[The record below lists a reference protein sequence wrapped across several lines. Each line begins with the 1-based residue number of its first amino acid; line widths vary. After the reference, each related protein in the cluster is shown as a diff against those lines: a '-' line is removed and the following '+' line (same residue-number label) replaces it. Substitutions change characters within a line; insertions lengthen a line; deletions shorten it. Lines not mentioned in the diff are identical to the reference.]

1 MASVVILYSV
11 SFISIAESL
20 SSKQKS
26 DPEKLSFYGGRVVP
40 HTSADTAQL
49 QIAPSSNKTS
59 TQRRAIYPSNVNNI
73 ESADNLAS
81 TKSADNSASTKSTD
95 NSAST
100 KSADNKN
107 TTITWQEKTPQ
118 TSITLSSKPLIK
130 NETTVTIGNN
140 PKGIIT
146 QPDTITPI
154 VKSLTREDLLL
165 AKKAHYYIDRNWNKN
180 TGLIDSVQ
188 GYHHT
193 TLWDVASG
201 IGAILALENLKLI
214 SRFDATARLKK
225 TLTTLFKLP
234 LYNNELPNREYNT
247 ESGLPS
253 GPLSNTATN
262 GNGWSALDI
271 GRLLIWLEITKQYKP
286 EFEPLINLIT
296 DKWKL
301 ERTVYNHSLYGEL
314 KTKYSTSY
322 RQEGRLG
329 YLQYAAQGYQFS
341 GFDVSTAFKSNNT
354 TEIIQNGIKLYID
367 QRNLPFFTSD
377 SYVLQAIELGT
388 PVVWWNQLASIYT
401 LHKKQFKET
410 KVLRIFAED
419 AMSRTPW
426 FSYNNIN
433 IYGQPWLS
441 TNTRGKPINNPQ
453 IFSNKVSFAF
463 SVLFDDKFSQQLATT
478 VLNNSLSQRSIPTGL
493 YQDKSANIAYNIN
506 TNSLILVALWFKSR
520 NNRPIYQPVIKPIIK
535 PLS

>member
-81 TKSADNSASTKSTD
+81 TKSAD

-188 GYHHT
+188 G
-193 TLWDVASG
+193 
-201 IGAILALENLKLI
+201 
-214 SRFDATARLKK
+214 
-225 TLTTLFKLP
+225 
-234 LYNNELPNREYNT
+234 
-247 ESGLPS
+247 
-253 GPLSNTATN
+253 
-262 GNGWSALDI
+262 
-271 GRLLIWLEITKQYKP
+271 
-286 EFEPLINLIT
+286 
-296 DKWKL
+296 
-301 ERTVYNHSLYGEL
+301 
-314 KTKYSTSY
+314 
-322 RQEGRLG
+322 
-329 YLQYAAQGYQFS
+329 
-341 GFDVSTAFKSNNT
+341 
-354 TEIIQNGIKLYID
+354 
-367 QRNLPFFTSD
+367 
-377 SYVLQAIELGT
+377 
-388 PVVWWNQLASIYT
+388 
-401 LHKKQFKET
+401 
-410 KVLRIFAED
+410 
-419 AMSRTPW
+419 
-426 FSYNNIN
+426 
-433 IYGQPWLS
+433 
-441 TNTRGKPINNPQ
+441 
-453 IFSNKVSFAF
+453 
-463 SVLFDDKFSQQLATT
+463 
-478 VLNNSLSQRSIPTGL
+478 
-493 YQDKSANIAYNIN
+493 
-506 TNSLILVALWFKSR
+506 
-520 NNRPIYQPVIKPIIK
+520 
-535 PLS
+535 